1 MAVGTSQVTGI
12 ISGIDWETTISQL
25 MAIQRR
31 PVDILENRK
40 SELQQKLSLWASL
53 QGKISALQSA
63 CEAMDTR
70 SEFEVK
76 AASTSNSTLLGVT
89 AQAGAEPGNHSVRV
103 IQLARAHKV
112 ASQGWADKN
121 STGVGD
127 AGGDLVLHV
136 GDETITINDADLSSS
151 TTLEQLRDLINSDSE
166 NEGLVTATIM
176 NDGSGNNPYRLV
188 LTSDSTGTENT
199 ISMTSNPTNLNFNT
213 TSIDQVELGNG
224 WSGSS
229 TPAVGGSASYTGSAN
244 KTFTFTIQGSGS
256 FTVGTDSMNIDWVD
270 SEGNTGTINLPN
282 GYSGS
287 EIAVAEGVTLTF
299 GAGTLEGGQTFD
311 LDVFNPTLTNAQDAR
326 LQIDGV
332 YMTKSSNTIDDV
344 LAGVTL
350 SLLSADPTETVDI
363 TVSNDTDAVKN
374 KIQDFVN
381 AYNALMGE
389 VATDGAYD
397 EKNKTA
403 APLLGDGYLGSVR
416 NDFTSIIARQI
427 AGLAGNALF
436 STLGDIGIRSGTNG
450 QLSIDD
456 LKLTDALGRSFDD
469 VANLFCESFSSEDSK
484 IFYQSRSEK
493 TQGGTY
499 AVSLTY
505 DDNGNITAAQINGVD
520 ATIDD
525 MFIVGAKG
533 TPMEG
538 LRLGFTYPG
547 TGAGTVTT
555 TVRLGLGAVA
565 QIGSQA
571 IVTTDPDTGE
581 LHFAEQGL
589 NDSIDGIDS
598 QIAMWDDRLTET
610 EDQLRRQFT
619 QLEVTLSQLQNQ
631 SSYLSSVLG

>member
-1 MAVGTSQVTGI
+1 MAVGTSQVTGL

-31 PVDILENRK
+31 PVTILENRK

-53 QGKISALQSA
+53 QAKILSLQSA
-63 CEAMDTR
+63 CEGMDTR
-70 SEFEVK
+70 SEFAVK
-76 AASTSNSTLLGVT
+76 SASTSDSTLVGVT

-103 IQLARAHKV
+103 IELARAHKV

-121 STGVGD
+121 STGLGD
-127 AGGDLVLHV
+127 SGGDLVLHV

-151 TTLEQLRDLINSDSE
+151 TTLEQLRDLINNDAE
-166 NEGLVTATIM
+166 NDGLVTATIM
-176 NDGSGNNPYRLV
+176 NDGSGSNPYRLV

-199 ISMTSNPTNLNFNT
+199 ISISSNPTNLNFAT
-213 TSIDQVELGNG
+213 TTIDEVELGNG

-244 KTFTFTIQGSGS
+244 KTFSFTIQGSGS
-256 FTVGTDSMNIDWVD
+256 YTIGTDSINIDWVD
-270 SEGNTGTINLPN
+270 SEGNTGTINFPN

-287 EIAVAEGVTLTF
+287 EIAVAEGVTLIF

-350 SLLSADPTETVDI
+350 TLLSADASETVDI

-381 AYNALMGE
+381 AYNTLMGE
-389 VATDGAYD
+389 VATDGSYD
-397 EKNKTA
+397 EENQTA

-416 NDFTSIIARQI
+416 SDFTSIIARQVS
-427 AGLAGNALF
+427 GLPDSALF
-436 STLGDIGIRSGTNG
+436 ATLADIGIRSSTNG
-450 QLSIDD
+450 LLTIDD
-456 LKLTDALGRSFDD
+456 SKLTDALTTSLDD
-469 VANLFCESFSSEDSK
+469 VADLFCESFSSEDSK
-484 IFYQSRSEK
+484 IFYQSRTEK
-493 TQGGTY
+493 TQGGSY

-505 DDNGNITAAQINGVD
+505 DGDGNITAAQINGVD
-520 ATIDD
+520 ATIDG

-533 TPMEG
+533 TAMEG

-555 TVRLGLGAVA
+555 TVRLGLGVVA
-565 QIGSQA
+565 QVGSQA

-581 LHFAEQGL
+581 IHFAQQGL
-589 NDSIDGIDS
+589 SDSVDGIDT
-598 QIAMWDDRLTET
+598 QIAMWDDRLTES

-619 QLEVTLSQLQNQ
+619 QLEVLLSQLQNQ
-631 SSYLSSVLG
+631 SSYISSILG